1 MTGPPDEIVSDE
13 VYCPNMT
20 NGFTPSTMQDFPL
33 SISAI
38 LRHGARVYPES
49 ECVTWTEAGARR
61 ATFRTVGANAA
72 RLANA
77 LARLGVENGD
87 RVGTFCWNS
96 QEHLEAYLA
105 VPSMGAVLHTLNI
118 RLFPEQLT
126 YVINHAED
134 KLILLDDSLVP
145 LLANVAGELKTVE
158 RYVVI
163 GAGDVTALQ
172 SAVPNA
178 EILRYHELL
187 AVESAE
193 YDWPN
198 LDERQAAALCY
209 TSGTTGNPKGVA
221 YSHRS
226 SYLHSL
232 AATTP
237 AALNLSERDRILTIV
252 PMFHANA
259 WGIPYAAFMCGAS
272 LIMPGRFLQAEP
284 LTRMVKE
291 ERVTFSGAV
300 PTIWADILR
309 YGEDHEID
317 LSSIRMI
324 ICGGSAVPRS
334 LMERFEERYGVRIV
348 QAWGMTETSPLAAVA
363 HPPVS
368 VELGSAEEMDWRD
381 RTGRVVSGVE
391 LRIVDD
397 MGNPLPWDDEA
408 VGEIEVRGP
417 WITADYFRDPS
428 PEKFDDGWLRTGD
441 VGSVNAQG
449 FVQITDRAKDVIK
462 SGGEWIS
469 SVELENHLMAHP
481 DVVEASVIGVPDPR
495 WQERPL
501 ACVVRKSNSSVD
513 AETLAAFLGE
523 QVAKWQVPERWS
535 FIDEVPKTS
544 VGKFDKKVL
553 RARHEKGELTVE
565 SLA

>member
-1 MTGPPDEIVSDE
+1 
-13 VYCPNMT
+13 MT
-20 NGFTPSTMQDFPL
+20 NAFTPSTMQDFEL
-33 SISAI
+33 SIAAI
-38 LRHGARVYPES
+38 LRHGERVYGGS
-49 ECVTWTEAGARR
+49 ACVTWTDDGARR
-61 ATFRTVGANAA
+61 ATFAEIGANAA
-72 RLANA
+72 RLANV
-77 LARLGVENGD
+77 LAGLGIGNGD

-105 VPSMGAVLHTLNI
+105 VPAMGAVLHTLNI

-126 YVINHAED
+126 YVVNHAED
-134 KLILLDDSLVP
+134 KLIIVDDSLIP
-145 LLANVAGELKTVE
+145 LLAKVAAELKTVE
-158 RYVVI
+158 RYIVV
-163 GAGDVTALQ
+163 GDGDASALQ
-172 SAVPNA
+172 AAVPYA
-178 EILRYHELL
+178 EISRYHELL
-187 AVESAE
+187 AGAPAT
-193 YDWPN
+193 YDWPEV
-198 LDERQAAALCY
+198 DERQAAALCY

-221 YSHRS
+221 YSQRS
-226 SYLHSL
+226 AYLHSL
-232 AATTP
+232 AVCTP
-237 AALNLSERDRILTIV
+237 AALNLSERERILLIV

-259 WGIPYAAFMCGAS
+259 WGIPYAAFMCGAT
-272 LIMPGRFLQAEP
+272 LVMPGKFLQAEP

-309 YGEDHEID
+309 YGEEHEID
-317 LSSIRMI
+317 LSSLRTI

-334 LMERFEERYGVRIV
+334 LMERFEERYDVRIV

-363 HPPVS
+363 HPPAS
-368 VELGSAEEMDWRD
+368 VALGSDDEMNWLE
-381 RTGRVVSGVE
+381 RTGRVISGVE

-417 WITADYFRDPS
+417 WITGDYFGDPS

-441 VGSVNAQG
+441 VGSVDARG
-449 FVQITDRAKDVIK
+449 YVQITDRAKDVIK

-481 DVVEASVIGVPDPR
+481 DIVEASVIGVPDPR

-501 ACVVRKSNSSVD
+501 ACVVRKSGSDVD
-513 AETLAAFLGE
+513 PIALAAFLGE
-523 QVAKWQVPERWS
+523 RVAKWQVPERWS
-535 FIDEVPKTS
+535 FIAEVPKTS

-553 RARHEKGELTVE
+553 RARHESGELVIDTIG
-565 SLA
+565 